1 MSKEK
6 KSNEKLSEKTQESD
20 FSVPNSEDC
29 KTKFKSKNMKGGP
42 YSQKDRDTRI
52 DEVCRL
58 HFEYGYSAKKIS
70 ELMRVNR
77 NTVNSDIKQLYLV
90 LEENW
95 KETSSVSFLQ
105 NHIESAFAQ
114 KRRLREELD
123 NTEKILEKLAI
134 EKMILKVDS
143 KINELQL
150 RNTKYQFYKPTSR
163 I

>member
-1 MSKEK
+1 MSEEQ
-6 KSNEKLSEKTQESD
+6 KSNRKLSEKTQNSD

-29 KTKFKSKNMKGGP
+29 KSDFKSKNLKGGP

-70 ELMRVNR
+70 ELMGVNR
-77 NTVNSDIKQLYLV
+77 NTINSDIKHLYLV

-95 KETSSVSFLQ
+95 EKTSSVSLLQ
-105 NHIESAFAQ
+105 NNIESALAQ

-134 EKMILKVDS
+134 EKMILKIDS
-143 KINELQL
+143 KINQLQL
-150 RNTKYQFYKPTSR
+150 RNSKYGVLKS
-163 I
+163 IMSH